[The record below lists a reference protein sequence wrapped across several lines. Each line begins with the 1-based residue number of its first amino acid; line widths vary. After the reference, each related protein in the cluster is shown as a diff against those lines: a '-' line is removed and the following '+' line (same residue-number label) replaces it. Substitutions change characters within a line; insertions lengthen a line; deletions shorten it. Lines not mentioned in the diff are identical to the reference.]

1 MADAIGQPFSYPSAS
16 LPAPPVVIGGG
27 GTSGLNLTFPT
38 FQGSAP
44 KYYDPNSLPGII
56 PPVDYSNIIK
66 GLATGIEFGTKL
78 GAVPAQQRK
87 NFLQSQLTGYVQD
100 QLKQMQQ
107 PQQPGESATDYQNRL
122 SKAYTAMSSY
132 QVDSAGNVTFAP
144 KSSADIA
151 QTLENIKKTGAET
164 EKTKAETVT
173 EQAKPAQIQAM
184 IDETKARTDLS
195 EAQKTDIITKLQN
208 VMGFFSIKTQG
219 TNVSESTEAPKA
231 KPVETKKPPGP
242 LPAKTTESTVT
253 SSSGK
258 SYKVRKDASGNVV
271 AVLNPTTNQWETK

>member
-1 MADAIGQPFSYPSAS
+1 MADGLGQPFSYPTAS

-27 GTSGLNLTFPT
+27 GTAGLNLQFPT

-44 KYYDPNSLPGII
+44 QYYDVRAVPNVV

-100 QLKQMQQ
+100 QMKQMQQ
-107 PQQPGESATDYQNRL
+107 PQQPGESTTDYQNRMN
-122 SKAYTAMSSY
+122 KAYTAMSSY
-132 QVDSAGNVTFAP
+132 QIDSAGNVTFAP
-144 KSSADIA
+144 KSAADIA

-173 EQAKPAQIQAM
+173 EQARVAQIQSM
-184 IDETKARTDLS
+184 IAETQARTDLTQ
-195 EAQKTDIITKLQN
+195 AQKDETIAKMKNLLGFYTIKDEGTDA
-208 VMGFFSIKTQG
+208 SKTP
-219 TNVSESTEAPKA
+219 APKA
-231 KPVETKKPPGP
+231 KPVEKPPGP

-253 SSSGK
+253 SKSGK

-271 AVLNPTTNQWETK
+271 GVFNPTTNQWETK